1 MLRLLEGMFRGKV
14 KVQRIRMDTQ
24 FYAVETRKWAANQG
38 AILEKIVPYQHH
50 QMEARRDTKVISLI
64 VDSACTKS
72 AVTNSSDLKKPARHE
87 VGIEGASPNYPQ
99 QSSLGGYIDGC
110 VLSKSGMH
118 IHIQFPKN
126 LHGLHCDDSAADL
139 LSVRRCLRNGWCKA
153 VLDEEGSYLIHHDSG
168 QKIRLRLD

>member
-1 MLRLLEGMFRGKV
+1 MVAKMSRPTKTAQTIDASPSDKIE
-14 KVQRIRMDTQ
+14 VQKGGSKKGAQEKGENATATKKASEACMMGR
-24 FYAVETRKWAANQG
+24 TRKLMDA
-38 AILEKIVPYQHH
+38 
-50 QMEARRDTKVISLI
+50 KVISLI

-110 VLSKSGMH
+110 VLSESGMH
-118 IHIQFPKN
+118 IHIQFPKD

-153 VLDEEGSYLIHHDSG
+153 VLDEEG
-168 QKIRLRLD
+168 